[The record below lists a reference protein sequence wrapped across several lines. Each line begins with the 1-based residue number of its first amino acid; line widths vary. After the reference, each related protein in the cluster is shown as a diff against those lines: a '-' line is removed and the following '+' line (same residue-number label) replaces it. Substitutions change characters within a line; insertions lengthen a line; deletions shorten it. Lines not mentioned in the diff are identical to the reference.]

1 MILDSPF
8 TTLSAHASL
17 AKEILPPQDT
27 INAIVRTAN
36 GAHGVVELS
45 WGTPIPSRVAGAH
58 NSISVTGKDGWLE
71 ITRASGIIRITVNTA
86 TRDEK
91 GKVTGEQTEV
101 IEEKEGGVQL
111 EIASFLEALNGKDDG
126 LDGPR
131 GTLVDVAFI
140 EAALNSDGAQVDI
153 GKLAAL

>member
-1 MILDSPF
+1 M
-8 TTLSAHASL
+8 
-17 AKEILPPQDT
+17 
-27 INAIVRTAN
+27 
-36 GAHGVVELS
+36 
-45 WGTPIPSRVAGAH
+45 
-58 NSISVTGKDGWLE
+58 
-71 ITRASGIIRITVNTA
+71 
-86 TRDEK
+86 
-91 GKVTGEQTEV
+91 
-101 IEEKEGGVQL
+101 

>member
-71 ITRASGIIRITVNTA
+71 ITRASGVIRITVNTA